1 MLVTRRLSPP
11 LPFLSSK
18 SPFLKSVVSITTVE
32 WGLVLMGRQMQNRNM
47 TIEEMAIGNITYN
60 KYRFL
65 IRISAII

>member
-1 MLVTRRLSPP
+1 
-11 LPFLSSK
+11 
-18 SPFLKSVVSITTVE
+18 VE
-32 WGLVLMGRQMQNRNM
+32 WGVVLMGRQMQNRNM